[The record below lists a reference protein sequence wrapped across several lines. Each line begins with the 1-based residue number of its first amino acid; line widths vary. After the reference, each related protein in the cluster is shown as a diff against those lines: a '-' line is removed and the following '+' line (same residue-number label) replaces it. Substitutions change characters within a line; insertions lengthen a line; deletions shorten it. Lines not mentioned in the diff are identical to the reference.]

1 MVVLWDGSVSLIG
14 FRGVAIGSASGGG
27 CAGFLFLAGLGG
39 RGGGVDGLVG
49 RAAAELAVSW
59 RRARGA
65 GHACREREEERV
77 GGG

>member
-1 MVVLWDGSVSLIG
+1 VASPSEVRPAAAAPGSS
-14 FRGVAIGSASGGG
+14 SSP
-27 CAGFLFLAGLGG
+27 GLGG

-65 GHACREREEERV
+65 GGALGACREREDERV